1 MASSPSLGNNTANT
15 DSNGTVGV
23 QQLIDRLKSE
33 GIRKGEQQ
41 ADALL
46 AAAKKEAAAIVETAR
61 AEAETILRDAQQQS
75 QRTEDNGKQALIL
88 ASRDTRLQ
96 LKEHLER
103 EFRGWIG
110 ALVQKQLDAPE
121 FLSKAILEIAGQCR
135 GVVGKSVTNREPPS
149 ASSMTILVSPSDSEQ
164 VQAGCELK
172 AFVEGQAAAMFGEGV
187 FVQFDPSV
195 QHGFRMRLDGKHVEI
210 NFTDEAITTA
220 LMRFLAPEFRK
231 LIGSTQQ
238 ESVKE

>member
-1 MASSPSLGNNTANT
+1 MASPSLRNEAANA

-33 GIRKGEQQ
+33 GIQEGKQQ

-46 AAAKKEAAAIVETAR
+46 AVAKKEAVAIIESAH
-61 AEAETILRDAQQQS
+61 AEAETILRDAQRQA
-75 QRTEDNGKQALIL
+75 QRTEDNGKQALAL
-88 ASRDTRLQ
+88 ASRDASLQ

-121 FLSKAILEIAGQCR
+121 FLSKVILEMAGECR
-135 GVVGKSVTNREPPS
+135 EVVGKSAIDREPPS
-149 ASSMTILVSPSDSEQ
+149 ANKISVLVSSSDTDKTS
-164 VQAGCELK
+164 AAHALK
-172 AFVEGQAAAMFGEGV
+172 AFVNAQAVAMFGEGV

-195 QHGFRMRLDGKHVEI
+195 RHGFRMRLDGKHVEI
-210 NFTDEAITTA
+210 NFTDEAVTTA
-220 LMRFLAPEFRK
+220 LMRFLAPEFRQ
-231 LIGSTQQ
+231 LIGSIAQ
-238 ESVKE
+238 EPV